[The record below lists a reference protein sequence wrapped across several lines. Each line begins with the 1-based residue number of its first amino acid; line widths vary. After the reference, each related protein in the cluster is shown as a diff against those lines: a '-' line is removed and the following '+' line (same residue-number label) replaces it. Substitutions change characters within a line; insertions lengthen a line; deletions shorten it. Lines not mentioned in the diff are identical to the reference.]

1 MIEEK
6 ERILKTAQEIFL
18 KEGFYKTTIDDL
30 AAKLRVS
37 KKTIYKYFESK
48 DELVKETVFDF
59 LQTNSRN
66 IKQLL
71 NADEDSII
79 LMTRLIEYLGGLSLN
94 LNEKWLTDLQTH
106 YQDLWIEIDKFRTKM
121 MNANLSKL
129 IKLGQGE
136 GYIINLPSDFIV
148 ALFQSAIRGV
158 INPDYLINSKFSA
171 REALDMSLQILIGG
185 ILTPKGET
193 AFKKLNLGE

>member
-106 YQDLWIEIDKFRTKM
+106 YQDLWIEMDKFRTKM